1 MNKWTNLQLY
11 IYRLGTYFSKAS
23 LNGFHN
29 FYPFLVEVVLCHEP
43 KPEKSR
49 FQTPQK
55 WTLEPW
61 LKPTFDM
68 QIFTCTFWVKR
79 FVTGDVLCFR
89 YLDFYFRHW
98 ESTSIT
104 RQLTSP
110 ASNKSQDLNKVP
122 LLLQNL
128 SPHKSI
134 TSPLY
139 LAKGEANIVGWI
151 GLVLTIPTFL
161 FFLVPP
167 LRQHDLR
174 FKDTWH
180 SWRTRLL
187 RPLPPQYVRQHI
199 CKCTNSFFAYD
210 RSNHAQTTAM
220 AVELDN
226 MQTTLWT

>member
-1 MNKWTNLQLY
+1 MSVHRIKSNFLHSRICKKRGILFQISWLLFSTLREYFNNKT
-11 IYRLGTYFSKAS
+11 T
-23 LNGFHN
+23 
-29 FYPFLVEVVLCHEP
+29 
-43 KPEKSR
+43 
-49 FQTPQK
+49 
-55 WTLEPW
+55 
-61 LKPTFDM
+61 
-68 QIFTCTFWVKR
+68 
-79 FVTGDVLCFR
+79 
-89 YLDFYFRHW
+89 
-98 ESTSIT
+98 
-104 RQLTSP
+104 TSP
-110 ASNKSQDLNKVP
+110 ANHKSQDLNKVP

-151 GLVLTIPTFL
+151 GLVLTIPTFM